1 MKLIF
6 QAQHYDRDAQLI
18 QNLSFIDFP
27 SIIVFVQ
34 LKVARRELC
43 KQFSVK
49 LGSISQTYNLSEHK
63 Q

>member
-1 MKLIF
+1 MIF
-6 QAQHYDRDAQLI
+6 QAKHNDRAAQLRR
-18 QNLSFIDFP
+18 NLSSVDFS

-49 LGSISQTYNLSEHK
+49 LSSITQTYNLSEHK